1 MNDQSVK
8 FLDVV
13 ALLIDLPEKKL
24 RRGQVGT
31 AVEPLAEGV
40 FEIEFADKNGQAY
53 AFAAV
58 KSSDLMVLHHA
69 PVEAVAV

>member
-1 MNDQSVK
+1 MTDQSVK
-8 FLDVV
+8 LFDVV

-24 RRGQVGT
+24 FRGQVGT

-40 FEIEFADKNGQAY
+40 FEIEFSDHNGQAY

-69 PVEAVAV
+69 PVEAAS